1 MALQPVLT
9 IITPVFNGENFIAET
24 ISSILDALIAV
35 PYEYIVL
42 DDGSTDSTAN
52 ILSKFADRIKIL
64 THSNIGESATVNRGL
79 HIAQGEFVLVIS
91 ADDPLLTGELV
102 NRACKILS
110 NDPDLVAIYP
120 DWRIIDELGRVIMT
134 KVLPEF
140 SEEIMIGRCKCLPGP
155 GTVFR
160 KSAALRVGGR
170 KDKWKYVGDYDFW
183 LRMSRVGKIVRLPE
197 VLAQWRQNEKS
208 TSISQ
213 RGLEMATE
221 RINVI
226 DEFLAEND
234 LTEPLKR
241 KALGNSY
248 YLAARLAFFDTR
260 IKGKTLLIEAFKS
273 RRGWPEEARIQV
285 VLYIFL
291 MPISSIMLKPIK
303 CLIIRINSYK

>member
-42 DDGSTDSTAN
+42 DDGSTDSTAS

-110 NDPDLVAIYP
+110 KDPDLVAIYP

-303 CLIIRINSYK
+303 CLIVRINSYK

>member
-42 DDGSTDSTAN
+42 DDGSTDSTAS

>member
-1 MALQPVLT
+1 VVLQPALT

-24 ISSILDALIAV
+24 ISSILDALVAV

-42 DDGSTDSTAN
+42 NDGSTDSTAS

-120 DWRIIDELGRVIMT
+120 DWRIIDELGQVIMT

-160 KSAALRVGGR
+160 KSAAIKIGGR
-170 KDKWKYVGDYDFW
+170 RDKWKYVGDYDFW
-183 LRMSRVGKIVRLPE
+183 LRMSRVGKIVRLPG
-197 VLAQWRQNEKS
+197 VLAQWRQNQKS

-226 DEFLAEND
+226 DEFLAENE
-234 LTEPLKR
+234 LTERLNR

-260 IKGKTLLIEAFKS
+260 INGKTLLIKAFKS

-303 CLIIRINSYK
+303 SLIVRINSYK

>member
-24 ISSILDALIAV
+24 VTSVLDALIAV

-42 DDGSTDSTAN
+42 DDGSTDSTAI
-52 ILSKFADRIKIL
+52 ILSKFADRIRIL
-64 THSNIGESATVNRGL
+64 SQSNIGESATVNRGL
-79 HIAQGEFVLVIS
+79 HIAQGEYVLVIS

-110 NDPDLVAIYP
+110 DNPEIVAIYP
-120 DWRIIDELGRVIMT
+120 DWRIIDELGQVIMT
-134 KVLPEF
+134 KVLPEY

-160 KSAALRVGGR
+160 KSAALKVGGR

-197 VLAQWRQNEKS
+197 VLAQWRQNQKS

-234 LTEPLKR
+234 LTERLKR

-248 YLAARLAFFDTR
+248 YLAARLAFFDPR
-260 IKGKTLLIEAFKS
+260 VNGKTLLIKAFKS
-273 RRGWPEEARIQV
+273 RGGWPEEARIQV

-303 CLIIRINSYK
+303 SLIVRINSYK

>member
-24 ISSILDALIAV
+24 VTSILDALIAV

-42 DDGSTDSTAN
+42 DDGSTDSTAI
-52 ILSKFADRIKIL
+52 ILSKFADQIRIL
-64 THSNIGESATVNRGL
+64 SQSNIGESATVNRGL

-110 NDPDLVAIYP
+110 DNPEIVAIYP
-120 DWRIIDELGRVIMT
+120 DWRIIDELGQVIMT
-134 KVLPEF
+134 KVLPEY

-160 KSAALRVGGR
+160 KSAALKVGGR

-183 LRMSRVGKIVRLPE
+183 LRMSRVGKIVRLPG
-197 VLAQWRQNEKS
+197 VLAQWRQNKQS

-213 RGLEMATE
+213 RGIEMATE

-226 DEFLAEND
+226 DEFFAENN
-234 LTEPLKR
+234 LTERLSR
-241 KALGNSY
+241 KARANSY
-248 YLAARLAFFDTR
+248 YLAARLAFFDPR
-260 IKGKTLLIEAFKS
+260 VNGKTLLIKSFKS
-273 RRGWPEEARIQV
+273 RRGWPEEARIHII
-285 VLYIFL
+285 LYLFL
-291 MPISSIMLKPIK
+291 MPISSILLKPLKNFIV
-303 CLIIRINSYK
+303 RINSYK

>member
-1 MALQPVLT
+1 MVLQPALT

-42 DDGSTDSTAN
+42 NDGSTDSTAS

-102 NRACKILS
+102 NRACKILR

-120 DWRIIDELGRVIMT
+120 DWRIINELGQVIMT

-160 KSAALRVGGR
+160 KSAALKVGGR
-170 KDKWKYVGDYDFW
+170 RDKWKYVGDYDFW
-183 LRMSRVGKIVRLPE
+183 LRMSRVGKIVRLPG
-197 VLAQWRQNEKS
+197 VLAQWRQNQKS

-234 LTEPLKR
+234 LTERLKR

-248 YLAARLAFFDTR
+248 YLAARLAFFDPR
-260 IKGKTLLIEAFKS
+260 VNGKTLLIKAFKS
-273 RRGWPEEARIQV
+273 RGGWPEEARIQV

-303 CLIIRINSYK
+303 SLIVRINSYK